1 MIHLQFIIFLLF
13 SFIALFESKNS
24 DIGLQEIFT
33 VKKAW
38 ESACPLLLS
47 PNLGHYKESNVD
59 LQAVHDAEVEMLRV
73 EEQYL
78 AEEEIGENES
88 FENYLLKTTKINENS
103 QKIVENLKNM
113 PIVDHFCNPFDFALL
128 IDNMNEPV
136 TCEQVC
142 LHCIPG
148 SYPICYAKNRR
159 FPGVARTCLCTYDSE
174 NPIAS
179 AAFALKSIPVPKIE
193 TELRHRGGKS
203 KRELLLNK
211 IAKSILFL

>member
-1 MIHLQFIIFLLF
+1 M
-13 SFIALFESKNS
+13 
-24 DIGLQEIFT
+24 

-47 PNLGHYKESNVD
+47 PSLGRYKESNVD
-59 LQAVHDAEVEMLRV
+59 LQAVHDAEAEMLRV
-73 EEQYL
+73 EDSYL
-78 AEEEIGENES
+78 EEGIIGSENES
-88 FENYLLKTTKINENS
+88 FESYLLKTLKVNENA
-103 QKIVENLKNM
+103 QKIVETLKNM
-113 PIVDHFCNPFDFALL
+113 PIADHFCNPFDFSLL

-148 SYPICYAKNRR
+148 SYPICYAKNRQ
-159 FPGVARTCLCTYDSE
+159 FPGIARTCLCTYDSE
-174 NPIAS
+174 NPILS

-193 TELRHRGGKS
+193 ASEQSHHHHSRHRGKS